1 MKELAAG
8 FPAECVSIGQKVE
21 YVSSVL
27 LPAQRFEEYLSL
39 MARLLDEDVHYVD
52 PVHEIHGRDGV
63 LRMLRAYVPRAAN
76 DRFRFELLDD
86 TPELLVWRWTMVIRI
101 RFGGYEFVI
110 NGLVHAK
117 VNEGRIVYQR
127 EYYDPMESIGVIPLV
142 GRLYKRLLLA
152 G

>member
-8 FPAECVSIGQKVE
+8 FPPACVSIGQKVE

-39 MARLLDEDVHYVD
+39 MAELLDPDVHYVD
-52 PVHEIHGRDGV
+52 PVHQLRGREGV
-63 LRMLRAYVPRAAN
+63 LAMLRAYVPRAAN
-76 DRFRFELLDD
+76 DKFRFELLDD
-86 TPELLVWRWTMVIRI
+86 TPTLIVWRWTMVIRI

-117 VNEGRIVYQR
+117 AKDGRIVYQR
-127 EYYDPMESIGVIPLV
+127 EYYDPMESIGVIPFV
-142 GRLYKRLLLA
+142 GKLYKRLLLA